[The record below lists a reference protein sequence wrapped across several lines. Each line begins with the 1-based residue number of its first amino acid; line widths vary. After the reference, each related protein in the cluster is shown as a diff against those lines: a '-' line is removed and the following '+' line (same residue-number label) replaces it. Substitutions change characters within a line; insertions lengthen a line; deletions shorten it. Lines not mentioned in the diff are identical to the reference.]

1 MLSLRSEKPSFATQ
15 DIGSFGRHLYKSKRI
30 LALCGA
36 GLSAAS
42 GIPTFRGSGA
52 MSTWRGHKAS
62 SLSSI
67 DAFNVN
73 PGLVWQYMA
82 DRRHLALQS
91 KPNKAHKALAQLA
104 KKKKGFVCLTQNID
118 GMLVE
123 WTLGSFLL
131 YACRAFPESRP
142 SERAVLFFAWC
153 VL

>member
-1 MLSLRSEKPSFATQ
+1 MSSKTEIPFFATQ
-15 DIGSFGRHLYKSKRI
+15 EEIDSFGKHLHKSKRI

-67 DAFNVN
+67 ESFNVN

-91 KPNKAHKALAQLA
+91 KPNKAHEALAKLA
-104 KKKKGFVCLTQNID
+104 KKKNGFVCLTQNID
-118 GMLVE
+118 GTPIVQK
-123 WTLGSFLL
+123 G
-131 YACRAFPESRP
+131 
-142 SERAVLFFAWC
+142 
-153 VL
+153 

>member
-1 MLSLRSEKPSFATQ
+1 MSSSETKSPSFATQ
-15 DIGSFGRHLYKSKRI
+15 EEINSFGKHLYKPKRI

-67 DAFNVN
+67 ETFNIN

-82 DRRHLALQS
+82 DRRHLAMQS
-91 KPNKAHKALAQLA
+91 EPNNAHEALAKLA
-104 KKKKGFVCLTQNID
+104 KKKPGFVCLTQNID
-118 GMLVE
+118 GN
-123 WTLGSFLL
+123 
-131 YACRAFPESRP
+131 R
-142 SERAVLFFAWC
+142 
-153 VL
+153 

>member
-1 MLSLRSEKPSFATQ
+1 MSSKTEIPFFATQ
-15 DIGSFGRHLYKSKRI
+15 EEIDSFGKHLHKSKRI

-67 DAFNVN
+67 ESFNVN

-82 DRRHLALQS
+82 DQRHLVPQS
-91 KPNKAHKALAQLA
+91 KLN
-104 KKKKGFVCLTQNID
+104 
-118 GMLVE
+118 E
-123 WTLGSFLL
+123 
-131 YACRAFPESRP
+131 
-142 SERAVLFFAWC
+142 AVTKPA
-153 VL
+153 